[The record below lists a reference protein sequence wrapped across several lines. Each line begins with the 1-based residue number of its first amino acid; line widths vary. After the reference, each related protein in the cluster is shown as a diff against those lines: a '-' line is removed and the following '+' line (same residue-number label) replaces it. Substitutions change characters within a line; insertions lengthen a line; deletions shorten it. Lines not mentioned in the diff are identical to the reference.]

1 MFLKALV
8 VFLAINQPI
17 FCLINLNDPIFMNT
31 IVYKCPTVPNS
42 MYPDRRDQSIIV
54 FNNETLQNVIQSAAI
69 VVRTASMI
77 MHEVIFHQN
86 IDGYSFYH
94 ASLADLDAVIEQ
106 TKMTGRINAPGK
118 VNDDISLYTEDVLTN
133 FEYNQL
139 KNSSSF
145 DNGIH
150 EIIDDDLI
158 NHEIYKCIG
167 NPIDTTKYFSV
178 FIVLKKTLKTSQ
190 FKVGDIIFSLSSFG
204 YLENITNIDT
214 IETLYGDK
222 MILETKLTQCG
233 NYPNSIFNNI
243 IQKQELNISLSNL
256 DCSGDSIS
264 KLYVVDS
271 HSSSVSVGN
280 LIPGRESSS
289 FGIQVLAKYI
299 IGEYVVFEGI
309 AVQHLTKKL
318 VTKFYLH
325 KRYSYTFSKTFA
337 YAAYIQGSKV
347 ELE

>member
-1 MFLKALV
+1 MIFLIV
-8 VFLAINQPI
+8 VALAINQPI
-17 FCLINLNDPIFMNT
+17 CCLINLNDPIFQDT
-31 IVYKCPTVPNS
+31 IVYKCPIVPNS
-42 MYPDRRDQSIIV
+42 MYPDRLDQSIIV
-54 FNNETLQNVIQSAAI
+54 LNNETIQNLIQSAAI
-69 VVRTASMI
+69 VLRTASMI
-77 MHEVIFHQN
+77 MHELIFYEN

-94 ASLADLDAVIEQ
+94 ASLADLNDVIEH
-106 TKMTGRINAPGK
+106 TKITGRINAPGK
-118 VNDDISLYTEDVLTN
+118 VNDDINLYTEDVLTD

-139 KNSSSF
+139 KNISSF

-150 EIIDDDLI
+150 EIIDDDSI

-178 FIVLKKTLKTSQ
+178 FIVLKKNFKTSQ
-190 FKVGDIIFSLSSFG
+190 FKVGDIIFGLSSYG

-243 IQKQELNISLSNL
+243 IRKQELNTSLSDL

-271 HSSSVSVGN
+271 YSSSVSVGN

-309 AVQHLTKKL
+309 SVQHLTKKL

-325 KRYSYTFSKTFA
+325 KKYSYPFSKTYK
-337 YAAYIQGSKV
+337 YAVSVPGSKIK
-347 ELE
+347 LD